1 MPASH
6 GDPLS
11 THQQPA
17 ETTIPPVNLKSKLPT
32 KLQKYA
38 SFGLIPKLFL
48 LPFALG
54 FIALILLIRPFVV
67 VKFFKVNPWRIGHL
81 LVDVEIARLNA
92 IHASKTKKHFV
103 IYYFPERRAANEFV
117 VQMWNRSL
125 PIVRRSLGWLIYE
138 LASLLANKKL
148 TVSPTYRDPQ
158 GLTVQYPT
166 NWKFTDG
173 EIKEGHK
180 FLQSVGCYDNK
191 FVCLFVRDSAYFET
205 IRTDKSFSHYMNRNS
220 DISTYLQA
228 AEALTELGYTVFRMG
243 HYVKNSL
250 ESANAKIID
259 YASNGMRTE
268 FLDVFLGA
276 TCKFCISTGAGFDNI
291 PQLFRRPVL
300 YVNVVGFVDDL
311 IDNSLLFHPKIYR
324 DTKTQ
329 KLLSF
334 SEIVERGIENEVHAP
349 EIEASG
355 TIIEDLRPDEIA
367 EAVREMAARFEGR
380 FTHSRETKTRNIQVI
395 SFLSARSKLQSQSY
409 SGEVRGEFTSCF
421 LSRYPNFLDGLD

>member
-1 MPASH
+1 
-6 GDPLS
+6 
-11 THQQPA
+11 
-17 ETTIPPVNLKSKLPT
+17 
-32 KLQKYA
+32 
-38 SFGLIPKLFL
+38 

-67 VKFFKVNPWRIGHL
+67 IKFFKVNPWRIGHL
-81 LVDVEIARLNA
+81 LVDIEIARLNA

-103 IYYFPERRAANEFV
+103 IYYFPERRAANEYV
-117 VQMWNRSL
+117 IQMWNRAL
-125 PIVRRSLGWLIYE
+125 PTARGSLGWTIYE

-148 TVSPTYRDPQ
+148 TVSPTNRDTQ
-158 GLTVQYPT
+158 GLTIQYPT
-166 NWKFTDG
+166 NWKFADNEIEDG
-173 EIKEGHK
+173 HE
-180 FLQSVGCYDNK
+180 FLRSVGCYDNK
-191 FVCLFVRDSAYFET
+191 FVCLFVRDSAYLET
-205 IRTDKSFSHYMNRNS
+205 IRTDKSFSYYKNRNS

-243 HYVKNSL
+243 HYVKDSL
-250 ESANAKIID
+250 VSANAKIID

-300 YVNVVGFVDDL
+300 YANVVGFVDDL
-311 IDNSLLFHPKIYR
+311 IYSPLLFYPKIYR
-324 DTKTQ
+324 DTRTQ

-334 SEIVERGIENEVHAP
+334 NEIVERGIENEVHAP

-355 TIIEDLRPDEIA
+355 TMIEDLRPHEIT
-367 EAVREMAARFEGR
+367 EAVKEMAARFEGR

-409 SGEVRGEFTSCF
+409 SGEVRGEFASCF
-421 LSRYPNFLDGLD
+421 LSRYPNFLDGLE